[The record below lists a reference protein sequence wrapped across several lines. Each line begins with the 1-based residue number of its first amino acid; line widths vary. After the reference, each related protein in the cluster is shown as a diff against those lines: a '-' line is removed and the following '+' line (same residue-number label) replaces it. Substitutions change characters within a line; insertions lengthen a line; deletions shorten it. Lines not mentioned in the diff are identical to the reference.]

1 MTTTRYLDRDGA
13 RLAYDLTLP
22 TASPAADPAT
32 APLAVCVPGMGDLR
46 STFRHLVPALAAA
59 GLRVATLDLRGHG
72 DSDTTFDAF
81 DDVAAG
87 GDALA
92 LVEHLG
98 GPAVLVGNSMGAGA
112 AVWAVA
118 ERPDLVVGLALTG
131 PFVRDPAA
139 GLTAA
144 AMRLVMR
151 LILLRPWGPAAW
163 RSYLASLY
171 PGGFDADTAAHA
183 EAIRAALRRPGRW
196 RAFQRTT
203 RTTHEPARARLARV
217 KVPTLLVMG
226 SRDRDWS
233 DPVREVNEIAA
244 LLGGTDGPA
253 DQVEVLV
260 VEGAGHYPHSQA
272 PAACVPAI
280 VELARRGHARG

>member
-1 MTTTRYLDRDGA
+1 MTSTRYLDRDGA

-22 TASPAADPAT
+22 TASTAADPAT
-32 APLAVCVPGMGDLR
+32 APLVVCQPGMGDLR

-72 DSDTTFDAF
+72 DSDTAFDAF

-112 AVWAVA
+112 AVWAAA

-131 PFVRDPAA
+131 PYVRDAA
-139 GLTAA
+139 PGPQTT
-144 AMRLVMR
+144 AMRLLLR
-151 LILLRPWGPAAW
+151 LLLLRPWGPAVW

-183 EAIRAALRRPGRW
+183 ERIRATLRRPGRW
-196 RAFQRTT
+196 RAFQRTA
-203 RTTHEPARARLARV
+203 RTTHAPAEARLARV
-217 KVPTLLVMG
+217 LVPALLVMG
-226 SRDRDWS
+226 SRDRDWP
-233 DPVREVNEIAA
+233 DPVREVNGIAA
-244 LLGGTDGPA
+244 LLGGPA

-280 VELARRGHARG
+280 VDLARRAHARG